1 MTVETLFQ
9 KCFSMWVGQFP
20 STERLLNRSRFKG
33 AMQATRLLSPLPGQ
47 EVSLL
52 GPNWQNSLRLPLSD
66 LGSRVQPQEYT
77 MDGEKPL
84 NVD

>member
-1 MTVETLFQ
+1 MQLRNLGNDWRNVVSDMF
-9 KCFSMWVGQFP
+9 FHVGSAVSEHREASQQIFP
-20 STERLLNRSRFKG
+20 
-33 AMQATRLLSPLPGQ
+33 QCQ

-52 GPNWQNSLRLPLSD
+52 GPNWQNSLRLPVSD